1 MEDIERVL
9 LSLIS
14 IKDTKITYQK
24 YFQRNKKNR
33 SVFER
38 LSVIKF

>member
-14 IKDTKITYQK
+14 IKDTKITYK
-24 YFQRNKKNR
+24 STFRETKKDR
-33 SVFER
+33 SKSER
-38 LSVIKF
+38 FCCN